1 MITAAD
7 QKPETSVF
15 ADRLSRRAAEI
26 DSLLC
31 VGLDPILARMPDH
44 IAKDADGVVT
54 FCREVIDATA
64 AQALAYK
71 PNLGFFV
78 GLGRHGLGALYRVC
92 ADIPSGIPILLDC
105 KVNDLGATAE
115 HYARGW
121 FDELQVDA
129 ITVAPYMGEDA
140 VAPYLTDSTKG
151 AFILTKTSNPGSG
164 QLQDR
169 ELASG
174 DPLFLEVATLCN
186 EWDAKYPASVG
197 LVVGATWPETFVRIR
212 KRAPNLWILVP
223 GIGEQGGSLE
233 DSLTAGLTAQGDGIL
248 ASASRSI
255 LYAGIDTNFAE
266 ASGRAAEDL
275 VRQIR
280 DVRRSLTS

>member
-1 MITAAD
+1 MITAID
-7 QKPETSVF
+7 KKPETSVF

-31 VGLDPILARMPDH
+31 VGLDPILDRMPMH
-44 IAKDADGVVT
+44 FARNGDGVVE
-54 FCREVIDATA
+54 FCREVIQATA
-64 AQALAYK
+64 THTLAYK

-78 GLGRHGLGALYRVC
+78 GLGREGLDVLYRVC

-121 FDELQVDA
+121 FDELKVDA

-140 VAPYLTDSTKG
+140 VAPYLADPTKG
-151 AFILTKTSNPGSG
+151 VFILTKTSNPGSG

-174 DPLFLEVATLCN
+174 ERLYLEVAGLSN
-186 EWDAKYPASVG
+186 EWNGKYPASVG
-197 LVVGATWPETFVRIR
+197 LVVGATWPETFVEIR
-212 KRAPNLWILVP
+212 KRAPDLWILVP

-233 DSLTAGLTAQGDGIL
+233 DSLTAGLNAQGDGIL

-255 LYAGIDTNFAE
+255 LYAGNDAAFAD
-266 ASGRAAEDL
+266 ASGRAAEEL

-280 DVRRSLTS
+280 TVRRSLPA